1 MPGASLFLWRSQT
14 VQKNIVAILA
24 KRWYSYI
31 RILLPIRKENKT
43 MSESKAKKIR
53 KEQAPQ
59 VQPKKKDR
67 SGLIFNIVVILVIA
81 AVAIPGG
88 WAAYEKIKANMP
100 IEEEPQVQTVAQ
112 VAQEEE
118 LSVEEFL
125 AKVGLEDAG
134 LTAES
139 TAEELMAKMTI
150 ENFAMFEDTEVEE
163 FKKMYGIE
171 SLANDTLWSEAQM
184 QIPMAKMAENQ
195 YDMSFED
202 FAAQNQL
209 PPEITGDMT
218 QAEAIEIMQQDH
230 SGHDHS
236 HVGHDHE

>member
-1 MPGASLFLWRSQT
+1 
-14 VQKNIVAILA
+14 
-24 KRWYSYI
+24 
-31 RILLPIRKENKT
+31 
-43 MSESKAKKIR
+43 MSESRAKKQR

-59 VQPKKKDR
+59 VAPKKKDK
-67 SGLIFNIVVILVIA
+67 SGVIFNIVIAVVIL
-81 AVAIPGG
+81 AVAIPGA

-100 IEEEPQVQTVAQ
+100 VEEEPQVQTVAN

-118 LSVEEFL
+118 LSVEDFL
-125 AKVGLEDAG
+125 AKIGLEDAG

-150 ENFAMFEDTEVEE
+150 ENFAKFEDTEVEE

-171 SLANDTLWSEAQM
+171 SLANDMPWNDAQM
-184 QIPMAKMAENQ
+184 EITMAKMAENQ
-195 YDMSFED
+195 FDMSFED

-218 QAEAIEIMQQDH
+218 QAEALEIMQQDH
-230 SGHDHS
+230 TGHNH
-236 HVGHDHE
+236 G

>member
-1 MPGASLFLWRSQT
+1 
-14 VQKNIVAILA
+14 
-24 KRWYSYI
+24 
-31 RILLPIRKENKT
+31 
-43 MSESKAKKIR
+43 MSESRAKKQR

-59 VQPKKKDR
+59 VAPKKKDK
-67 SGLIFNIVVILVIA
+67 GGVIFNIVVTLVIL
-81 AVAIPGG
+81 AVAIPGA

-100 IEEEPQVQTVAQ
+100 VEEEPQVQTVAN

-118 LSVEEFL
+118 LSVEDFL
-125 AKVGLEDAG
+125 AKIGLEDAG

-150 ENFAMFEDTEVEE
+150 ENFAKFEDTEVEE

-171 SLANDTLWSEAQM
+171 SLANDMPWNDAQM
-184 QIPMAKMAENQ
+184 EITMAKMAENQ
-195 YDMSFED
+195 FDMSFED

-218 QAEAIEIMQQDH
+218 QAEALEIMQQDH
-230 SGHDHS
+230 TGHNH
-236 HVGHDHE
+236 G

>member
-1 MPGASLFLWRSQT
+1 
-14 VQKNIVAILA
+14 
-24 KRWYSYI
+24 
-31 RILLPIRKENKT
+31 
-43 MSESKAKKIR
+43 MSESKAKKQR

-59 VQPKKKDR
+59 VAPKKKDK
-67 SGLIFNIVVILVIA
+67 SGIIFNIVVILVIA
-81 AVAIPGG
+81 AVVGVGG
-88 WAAYEKIKANMP
+88 WACYEKIKANMP
-100 IEEEPQVQTVAQ
+100 VEEEVQVQTVAN

-125 AKVGLEDAG
+125 AKLGLEDAG

-150 ENFAMFEDTEVEE
+150 ENFAKFEDTEVEE
-163 FKKMYGIE
+163 FKTMYGLE
-171 SLANDTLWSEAQM
+171 SLANDTLWTEAQM
-184 QIPMAKMAENQ
+184 QITMEKMAVNQ

-218 QAEAIEIMQQDH
+218 QEEAIAIMQQDH
-230 SGHDHS
+230 TGHNH
-236 HVGHDHE
+236 G